1 MIRIRIDKRS
11 PGGNV
16 AFAYSPLL
24 ECLISLHVL
33 VGPRDHA
40 LRHGWVRR
48 MRSLDPRL
56 RRRIDAFSFV
66 YRRQIPDLFLPRAWA
81 RPGPLEAELAGLQE
95 YAPDALRRGLGRA
108 AFAARDRAARERAIG
123 RAVEDE
129 P

>member
-1 MIRIRIDKRS
+1 MIRIRIDKRR

-40 LRHGWVRR
+40 LRHGW
-48 MRSLDPRL
+48 L

-81 RPGPLEAELAGLQE
+81 RPGPLEAELADLEE
-95 YAPDALRRGLGRA
+95 YAPDALRRGLGGA
-108 AFAARDRAARERAIG
+108 AFAACDRA
-123 RAVEDE
+123 V
-129 P
+129 